1 MDYDSIGPHAQPCLQ
16 PFGTRHTYEG
26 MEGTPSAWPSCLLY
40 IFLIYPTKNTR
51 VTIHIHSVHHNF
63 EPLFAES
70 MVSRASRPFWA
81 WILFGWALDAIRSCR
96 KERRQRKRRKLE
108 ASRPRLSQTHR
119 SRSLSVGFSE
129 NQNIQSYSRL
139 FTMLPLEIRLQIYE
153 CVLGRRT
160 VHFRRPCCHTVP
172 ETVALQP
179 YWCKVKGE
187 KDHPVRPREDLT
199 RDMYCEFGIPSYKHA
214 PSPALLRTCRQMYD
228 FRCIHFESW

>member
-1 MDYDSIGPHAQPCLQ
+1 MAPTLSLAYSRLGQDTLMKVWKDPPLPGHPAC
-16 PFGTRHTYEG
+16 FTY
-26 MEGTPSAWPSCLLY
+26 SSSN
-40 IFLIYPTKNTR
+40 PTKNTR
-51 VTIHIHSVHHNF
+51 VTTHIHSVHHNF

-139 FTMLPLEIRLQIYE
+139 FTMLPLEIRLQIN
-153 CVLGRRT
+153 L
-160 VHFRRPCCHTVP
+160 
-172 ETVALQP
+172 
-179 YWCKVKGE
+179 
-187 KDHPVRPREDLT
+187 
-199 RDMYCEFGIPSYKHA
+199 
-214 PSPALLRTCRQMYD
+214 
-228 FRCIHFESW
+228 